1 LAALE
6 VMVKKVTEETVD
18 HVLAEIREAWA
29 QKAGL
34 RTYSDAVA
42 EALQAKTPAKSKLA
56 MSVERWK
63 KFAAAVSHEEARER
77 AASMGIDVFWNWDL
91 PRTPEGFYEVTGG
104 RDMAT
109 ARGLAMAPFA
119 DLIWRETAQ
128 PDLEDDRAWAEAI
141 HAVFPKKMLA
151 YNLSPS
157 WNWDAW
163 GFTDDQLRSF
173 AGELGKMG
181 YVFNFITYAG
191 HQTEALMNG
200 RLARAL
206 REEGVLGFVRL
217 IQRSLRLANDPA
229 QYPQSFVG
237 GAWADRFRR
246 AARGPSLT
254 TSSMGG
260 KSTEMQHRKAVE
272 VPTSVLERWL
282 RIWNHHWS
290 ERGLLDKGE
299 LSVELKERWAG
310 SEHMMLNVFDE
321 ARDKIAEIT
330 FRVDKDRAGRKYLAV
345 KDQHTVKKY
354 RSRRLMTL
362 MHFFLLHR
370 YKIDLV
376 YYVAPTHDNRMSV
389 QRMMNNGVFRQAR
402 TDDPNIIAI
411 GVDIARAQRIF
422 ANDETIK
429 RFIAKQPAGAARIA
443 SAPARA
449 AAG

>member
-1 LAALE
+1 
-6 VMVKKVTEETVD
+6 
-18 HVLAEIREAWA
+18 
-29 QKAGL
+29 
-34 RTYSDAVA
+34 
-42 EALQAKTPAKSKLA
+42 
-56 MSVERWK
+56 
-63 KFAAAVSHEEARER
+63 
-77 AASMGIDVFWNWDL
+77 
-91 PRTPEGFYEVTGG
+91 
-104 RDMAT
+104 
-109 ARGLAMAPFA
+109 MAPFA

-128 PDLEDDRAWAEAI
+128 PDLEDDRAWADAI
-141 HAVFPKKMLA
+141 HAVFSKKMLA

-173 AGELGKMG
+173 ANELGKMG

-191 HQTEALMNG
+191 HQTESLMNG

-246 AARGPSLT
+246 AARGASLT

-282 RIWNHHWS
+282 RIWTQHWS
-290 ERGLLDKGE
+290 EQGLLDKGE

-321 ARDKIAEIT
+321 AHDKIAEIT
-330 FRVDKDRAGRKYLAV
+330 FRVDKDRDGRKYLAV
-345 KDQHTVKKY
+345 KDQNTVKRY

-389 QRMMNNGVFRQAR
+389 QRMMYNGVFRQAR
-402 TDDPNIIAI
+402 TDEPNIIAI
-411 GVDIARAQRIF
+411 EVDTARAQRIF
-422 ANDETIK
+422 ANDESIK
-429 RFIAKQPAGAARIA
+429 RFIARPPTAAGRIA
-443 SAPARA
+443 VAPVRA